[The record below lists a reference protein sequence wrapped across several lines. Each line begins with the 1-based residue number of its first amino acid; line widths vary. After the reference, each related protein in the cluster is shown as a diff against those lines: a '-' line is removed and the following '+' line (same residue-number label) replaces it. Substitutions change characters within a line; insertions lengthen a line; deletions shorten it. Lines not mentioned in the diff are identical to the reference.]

1 MNKRDA
7 FIDFCIAV
15 ITVLFALLSYCL
27 GGFVIKFTWN
37 NIVSQL
43 MTVNNMSL
51 WQGVLLYFV
60 FCLLFVK
67 PNNKRS

>member
-27 GGFVIKFTWN
+27 GGYYDGIK
-37 NIVSQL
+37 
-43 MTVNNMSL
+43 
-51 WQGVLLYFV
+51 
-60 FCLLFVK
+60 
-67 PNNKRS
+67 

>member
-7 FIDFCIAV
+7 FIDFCIVV

-27 GGFVIKFTWN
+27 RGFVIKLTWN

-51 WQGVLLYFV
+51 WQGILLYFV
-60 FCLLFVK
+60 FCLLFGLT
-67 PNNKRS
+67 NNKRS

>member
-27 GGFVIKFTWN
+27 GGFVIKLTWN

-51 WQGVLLYFV
+51 
-60 FCLLFVK
+60 
-67 PNNKRS
+67 